1 MHPMVHFKSFLT
13 FLAVFSLGIAVANAQ
28 REQIGKTLKVD
39 LELVLVSASVTDSDN
54 KPVMNLQRENFQI
67 YEDRVEQEIRYFS
80 AETTPI
86 SLGIIFD
93 ASHSMEGKIDLAR
106 KAAVTFLEN
115 GTPEDEYFLVE
126 FNNKATIAQDFTSDI
141 SRLRNH
147 LIYVPPQG
155 STAMYD
161 ALYLGLSKVKKDGQN
176 ARKALLLITDGEDN
190 HSRYTRGNIR
200 EFVKESDVQIYSI
213 DLGRALIADLSEMTG
228 GHSYRTSVSGL
239 EKVCEQIA
247 SELKNQYV
255 LGYVPANTAR
265 NGEWRKVRV
274 KVTPPQPNDRFSV
287 RSKEGYYAPKG

>member
-1 MHPMVHFKSFLT
+1 MFHSKKFLA
-13 FLAVFSLGIAVANAQ
+13 FLAVFLIGLAAAYGQ
-28 REQIGKTLKVD
+28 RDQIGKTLKVD
-39 LELVLVSASVTDSDN
+39 IDLVLINVSVTDADN
-54 KPVMNLQRENFQI
+54 KSVMDLRKENFQLF
-67 YEDRVEQEIRYFS
+67 EDRVEQDIRYFS
-80 AETTPI
+80 AETTPV

-126 FNNKATIAQDFTSDI
+126 FNNKARIAQDFTTDI
-141 SRLRNH
+141 ARLRNH

-161 ALYLGLSKVKKDGQN
+161 ALYLGLNKVKKDGQN
-176 ARKALLLITDGEDN
+176 TRKALLLITDGEDN

-213 DLGRALIADLSEMTG
+213 DLGRALIGELSDMTG
-228 GHSYRTSVSGL
+228 GHSYRTSMSAL
-239 EKVCEQIA
+239 EKVCERIA

-255 LGYVPANTAR
+255 LGYVPSNTAK
-265 NGEWRKVRV
+265 NGDWRKVRV
-274 KVTPPQPNDRFSV
+274 KVNPSQTTDRFTV
-287 RSKEGYYAPKG
+287 RAKEGYYAPKG

>member
-1 MHPMVHFKSFLT
+1 MRHSKKLLT
-13 FLAVFSLGIAVANAQ
+13 FSAVFLLGLAAAYAQ
-28 REQIGKTLKVD
+28 REQTGKTLKVD
-39 LELVLVSASVTDSDN
+39 IDLVLINASVTDADN
-54 KPVMNLQRENFQI
+54 KPVMDLQKENFQL

-80 AETTPI
+80 TETTPV

-106 KAAVTFLEN
+106 KAAVTFLES

-141 SRLRNH
+141 ARLRNH

-155 STAMYD
+155 ATAMYD
-161 ALYLGLSKVKKDGQN
+161 ALYLGLNKVKKDGQN
-176 ARKALLLITDGEDN
+176 TRKALLLITDGEDN
-190 HSRYTRGNIR
+190 HSRYTRGNIH

-213 DLGRALIADLSEMTG
+213 DLGRALIGDLSEMTG
-228 GHSYRTSVSGL
+228 GYSYRTSMSGL
-239 EKVCEQIA
+239 EKVCEKIA

-255 LGYVPANTAR
+255 LGYVPSNTTK
-265 NGEWRKVRV
+265 NGDWRKVRV
-274 KVTPPQPNDRFSV
+274 KVTPPQPTDRLSV